1 MESETRPTTSEVTLT
16 LTRQEADA
24 LLALLLRAPETA
36 ELSAERIEKLLFRI
50 LKTMPLEQN

>member
-1 MESETRPTTSEVTLT
+1 MESETHPTTSEVTLT

-24 LLALLLRAPETA
+24 LLALLLRAPETV

-50 LKTMPLEQN
+50 LKTLPLGQN